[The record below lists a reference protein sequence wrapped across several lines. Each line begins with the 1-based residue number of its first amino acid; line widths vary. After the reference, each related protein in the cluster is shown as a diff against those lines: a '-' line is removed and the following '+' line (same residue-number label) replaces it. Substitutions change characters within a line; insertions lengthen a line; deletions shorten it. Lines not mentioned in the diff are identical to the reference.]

1 VADQVSQ
8 RKQGYSKSFKDY
20 MIDIQT
26 TVRPLNYLP
35 RETLRI
41 IKGNCTPSLMIFLRE
56 YKMAELDTL
65 MILADEYEKLE
76 KEREAFAQEN
86 IEQEMANDL
95 SRREASGGHTVH
107 SKLTGK
113 LIEKEQQLSAAVMI
127 GGNSNK
133 ATIDTGKT

>member
-1 VADQVSQ
+1 VQFIEIFHTYFLHRDFFTRVADQVSQ
-8 RKQGYSKSFKDY
+8 RKQGYSTSFKDY

-86 IEQEMANDL
+86 KF
-95 SRREASGGHTVH
+95 SRT
-107 SKLTGK
+107 K
-113 LIEKEQQLSAAVMI
+113 SAAPTQI
-127 GGNSNK
+127 
-133 ATIDTGKT
+133 TCRR